1 MGDPEGVEAAH
12 QERGL
17 PLPSERSLD
26 MLARSLGLPM
36 TIATEIPLQCIS
48 DDVTAA
54 ESADNDPLPTH
65 EEACRHARGVI
76 SGIIQDLALRR
87 AR

>member
-1 MGDPEGVEAAH
+1 
-12 QERGL
+12 
-17 PLPSERSLD
+17 
-26 MLARSLGLPM
+26 M
-36 TIATEIPLQCIS
+36 TIATEILLQCIS